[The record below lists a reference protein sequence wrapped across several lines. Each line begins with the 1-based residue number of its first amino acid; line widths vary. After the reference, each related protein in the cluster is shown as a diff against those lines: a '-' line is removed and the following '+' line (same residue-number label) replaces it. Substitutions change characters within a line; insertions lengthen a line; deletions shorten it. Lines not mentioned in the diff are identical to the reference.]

1 MLRLLAVIALLCSS
15 WGLTAQPIPITTES
29 DQTVPLNDIVVRASM
44 QEKRVLAYP
53 PVREADIMW
62 EKRVWRELDTR
73 QKINLPFRYPDMPL
87 FTILEQAIRDNQLT
101 AYKANNDKFTDVLTE
116 EELNN
121 LLFNRDTVE
130 IIDPVTY
137 EVRYEIVDNNIN
149 PEDIIKYRLK
159 EVWFVDTR
167 HSRMDVRILGL
178 APIITVKDDNG
189 NPLYEKPLFWI
200 HYPSARETLARHK
213 VFNPANDASVMSWED
228 HLEMRFF
235 DSYITKVSNVN
246 DRRLQD
252 YLVGEGLLQK
262 SQLIEESVF
271 NYEMDLW
278 SN

>member
-15 WGLTAQPIPITTES
+15 WGLTAQPIPVTTES
-29 DQTVPLNDIVVRASM
+29 EQTVPLDDIVVRASM
-44 QEKRVLAYP
+44 QEKGVLAYP

-73 QKINLPFRYPDMPL
+73 QKINLPFRYPEMPL
-87 FTILEQAIRDNQLT
+87 FTIFEQAIRDNQLT
-101 AYKANNDKFTDVLTE
+101 AYKANNDKFTDVLTK
-116 EELNN
+116 EELDN
-121 LLFNRDTVE
+121 LLYNRDTVE

-137 EVRYEIVDNNIN
+137 EVRYEVVDNNIN

-167 HSRMDVRILGL
+167 HSSMDVRILGI

-235 DSYITKVSNVN
+235 DSYVTKVSNVN
-246 DRRLQD
+246 DLRLQD
-252 YLVGEGLLQK
+252 YLVGEDLLQK
-262 SQLIEESVF
+262 SELTEESIF